1 MSSHAPVVSLCS
13 GSYSSCGR
21 SRSVRWN
28 SMFRRSYSNSSLR
41 FPEEVSSEHRLW
53 RTVPLHHRFVVTHSL
68 ITVSFCLLC
77 KYGVLN
83 IYKSPGQCISQSLV
97 CNGDQD
103 CEDGLDERNCAPED
117 RQNICDIDKTPPNS
131 ELTGRGWECDVG
143 TEPTAPRSFLF
154 SSSSMKFLLCFST
167 VMTCWQVNWE
177 QVWSTHL
184 VLEVSAGRPS
194 VETIRF
200 TTVCLTTS
208 SGTTSRWVHVTDV
221 HVEQVFLESGFSDGF
236 ISDCWWDCCC
246 DLSSQVTV
254 DNEETDESYESSWSY
269 MQHIQSNALFGHDRR
284 TFHKEVAENKVCLW
298 AKESYQLF
306 SQQGEPFLDYEN
318 LSLWAVMHS
327 NVMCVFDGVPL
338 DQKYNVAVPCW
349 PTLVLH
355 PECLSSGE
363 KITWNLLPEL
373 RT

>member
-1 MSSHAPVVSLCS
+1 MSSHAPGVSLCS

-221 HVEQVFLESGFSDGF
+221 HVEQVFLESGFSD
-236 ISDCWWDCCC
+236 
-246 DLSSQVTV
+246 DLFLIAGETV
-254 DNEETDESYESSWSY
+254 AVICLHRWQWTTR
-269 MQHIQSNALFGHDRR
+269 RR
-284 TFHKEVAENKVCLW
+284 TSPMKVPGPTCSTFSPMLCLDTI
-298 AKESYQLF
+298 A
-306 SQQGEPFLDYEN
+306 EPFTKRWLKIRY
-318 LSLWAVMHS
+318 V
-327 NVMCVFDGVPL
+327 CG
-338 DQKYNVAVPCW
+338 QKKVTSFSASRGS
-349 PTLVLH
+349 H
-355 PECLSSGE
+355 F
-363 KITWNLLPEL
+363 
-373 RT
+373 